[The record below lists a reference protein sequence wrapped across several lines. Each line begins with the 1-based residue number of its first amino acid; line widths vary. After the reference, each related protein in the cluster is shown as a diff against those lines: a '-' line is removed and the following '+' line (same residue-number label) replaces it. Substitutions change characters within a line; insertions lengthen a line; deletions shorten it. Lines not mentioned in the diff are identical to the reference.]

1 MDSFVEG
8 EAEGWEFLK
17 GRGCR
22 VMCIARTEGQAAGL
36 GVGEGN
42 KQIFQV
48 GGQT

>member
-1 MDSFVEG
+1 
-8 EAEGWEFLK
+8 
-17 GRGCR
+17 
-22 VMCIARTEGQAAGL
+22 MCIVRTEGQAAGL